1 MIGDSKMDQKQIKG
15 LTHGEVLQ
23 RQQRGEVNRQQK
35 TISKSYSQIFRENIC
50 TLFNLLNVLIAIALA
65 LVGAWSNLVFIVII
79 IANVCIGII
88 QEIHAKKLVDEL
100 SLLMIP
106 HVKVLRDQ
114 QQVTI
119 HVDEIVMDD
128 IMILEAGDQIC
139 CDSVVIDGEIEA
151 NESLLT
157 GESDPIHKNQESDLL
172 SESSVISG

>member
-15 LTHGEVLQ
+15 LTQGEVLQ

-88 QEIHAKKLVDEL
+88 QEIHAKKF
-100 SLLMIP
+100 
-106 HVKVLRDQ
+106 
-114 QQVTI
+114 
-119 HVDEIVMDD
+119 
-128 IMILEAGDQIC
+128 G
-139 CDSVVIDGEIEA
+139 
-151 NESLLT
+151 
-157 GESDPIHKNQESDLL
+157 
-172 SESSVISG
+172 

>member
-128 IMILEAGDQIC
+128 IMIFWKKERNG
-139 CDSVVIDGEIEA
+139 
-151 NESLLT
+151 
-157 GESDPIHKNQESDLL
+157 
-172 SESSVISG
+172 